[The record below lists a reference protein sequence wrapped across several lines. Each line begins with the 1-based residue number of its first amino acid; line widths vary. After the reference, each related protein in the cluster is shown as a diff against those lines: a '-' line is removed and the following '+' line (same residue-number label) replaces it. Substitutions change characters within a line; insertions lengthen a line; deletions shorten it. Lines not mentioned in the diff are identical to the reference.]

1 MSRSSKF
8 YKPTV
13 GAPSVNDGEIAPEV
27 MNLTAAAASSECQ
40 TALVEGPAAAR
51 IALAKFRTSIFS
63 ALFGGRRSA
72 RARNVVYLNQHT
84 LRRDAK

>member
-1 MSRSSKF
+1 MSRPSKLQ
-8 YKPTV
+8 KTTV
-13 GAPSVNDGEIAPEV
+13 GGQPSVNDSAPEV
-27 MNLTAAAASSECQ
+27 LNLTAAAASSECQ